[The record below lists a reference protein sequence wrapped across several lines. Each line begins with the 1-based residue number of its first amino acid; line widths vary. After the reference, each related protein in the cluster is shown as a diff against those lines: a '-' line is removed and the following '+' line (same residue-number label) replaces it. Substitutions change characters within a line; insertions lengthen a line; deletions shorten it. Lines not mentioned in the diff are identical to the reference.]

1 MPRGQVRRVP
11 GGQVKDWLRCRFG
24 VTGALGDPADGV
36 LQSRV
41 RDGAAQC
48 AKFAVRSLDLS
59 AQPAKVRVQLLLAAA
74 DGMQRHEL
82 LLKRA
87 GLLLQAVLLMD
98 VGLFG
103 GAVAAGARELDQL
116 TALILR

>member
-1 MPRGQVRRVP
+1 
-11 GGQVKDWLRCRFG
+11 
-24 VTGALGDPADGV
+24 
-36 LQSRV
+36 
-41 RDGAAQC
+41 
-48 AKFAVRSLDLS
+48 
-59 AQPAKVRVQLLLAAA
+59 
-74 DGMQRHEL
+74 MQRHEL